1 MLNSDIELL
10 FDLTFDAKH
19 KATCVAC
26 KESCD
31 GGFAHTATNA
41 KDTTKLPACKAAATY
56 DLTKSYAFVRKSSL
70 LRDYIR

>member
-10 FDLTFDAKH
+10 FDLTFDAKN

-31 GGFAHTATNA
+31 NGLAHTATAA
-41 KDTTKLPACKAAATY
+41 KDTTNPPACKAAATY
-56 DLTKSYAFVRKSSL
+56 DLTKSYAFVCKFSL
-70 LRDYIR
+70 LRDYI